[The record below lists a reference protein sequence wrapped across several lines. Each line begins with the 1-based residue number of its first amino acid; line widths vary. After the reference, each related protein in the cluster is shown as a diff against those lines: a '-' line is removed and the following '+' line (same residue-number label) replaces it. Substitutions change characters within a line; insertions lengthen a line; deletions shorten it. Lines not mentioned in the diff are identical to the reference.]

1 MGHEQLVELIGRK
14 NLRLQ
19 RLVSRR
25 STWISP
31 EQQSPWGAHR
41 QRPGRT
47 WSQDVRLYVPQ
58 SRWRTEVSTAPTD
71 EISARFVH
79 TEDATTIRSA

>member
-25 STWISP
+25 ST
-31 EQQSPWGAHR
+31 
-41 QRPGRT
+41 
-47 WSQDVRLYVPQ
+47 
-58 SRWRTEVSTAPTD
+58 
-71 EISARFVH
+71 
-79 TEDATTIRSA
+79 